1 MIRISANSRFAV
13 ARCNDPLTTGSV
25 GIETHFIFSKD
36 WAGLSKTAV
45 FSCGG
50 VETPIFLTSDS
61 TTVPPECLTH
71 VGDTLTI
78 GVYGTDGNGV
88 LVIPTVYAEVGKV
101 VQGAEIDAAAADITP
116 SLADQVLAAAN
127 GAVSVSNQA
136 NENSSEA
143 VERANEALQQA
154 QEALSG
160 AQDAGTRA
168 ETSAAAAALSE
179 ANADAS
185 AVLSESWA
193 VGGTGT
199 RRNEDVN
206 NAEFWARVARYGA
219 ENVGYVVFDVNDD
232 DGHMYVTVTE
242 NLADDVDFR
251 VNESTGRLEVTVNG

>member
-25 GIETHFIFSKD
+25 GIETYFIFSKE
-36 WAGLSKTAV
+36 WSGLAKTAV
-45 FSCGG
+45 FSAGG
-50 VETPIFLTSDS
+50 VETPIFLASDS

-116 SLADQVLAAAN
+116 TLADQVLAAAN
-127 GAVSVSNQA
+127 
-136 NENSSEA
+136 EA
-143 VERANEALQQA
+143 VTVSREANANSTAAVEHADEALQQA

-160 AQDAGTRA
+160 AQAA
-168 ETSAAAAALSE
+168 EAQAEAHSAVAATSE
-179 ANADAS
+179 ANAEAS
-185 AVLSESWA
+185 ATLSESWA

-199 RRNEDVN
+199 RPNEDVN
-206 NAEFWARVARYGA
+206 NAAFWAKVANYGA
-219 ENVGYVVFDVNDD
+219 DKAGYVVFDVNDD

-251 VNESTGRLEVTVNG
+251 VNESTGRLEVTING